1 MKKTTF
7 LLFIILLTGC
17 NQVIENDDT
26 IVNLERKVR
35 QLESSIDN
43 LQSMVDELQG
53 EIDGSFG
60 LEWRV
65 NDLEMKDYDFERRI
79 STLEYDSW

>member
-1 MKKTTF
+1 MKKITF

-26 IVNLERKVR
+26 IISLERKVR
-35 QLESSIDN
+35 QLENSIDD
-43 LQSMVDELQG
+43 LQSIVNQLKS

-65 NDLEMKDYDFERRI
+65 DDLEMKDSDLERRI
-79 STLEYDSW
+79 RNLEYDSY